1 MSEKL
6 PYWKHPD
13 YDNTTDPSYIE
24 YELSQFLEPIT
35 REHAYSFVQ
44 RCICDQKN
52 DEHDPSRIEYNFG
65 VFGMEQF
72 PTYCPQQNIDFGR
85 QLVTL
90 SEEDDHWVLNF
101 HISKI
106 REDLFAINFE
116 SHPSEPDFPDYAWE
130 GGNVSYP
137 EDFREYSPKE
147 IEENAVFLEKMQAE
161 MHEINSQYEP
171 YPFQRNIFDA
181 ILVKSESAPFAKSV
195 VELVQNRQEKLFDFV
210 VANVKS
216 HGTLQEFYSDDWM
229 KFSVYPE
236 EDPIFYEELNRNF
249 RDLAG

>member
-13 YDNTTDPSYIE
+13 YDNTTDPDYIE
-24 YELSQFLEPIT
+24 YELSQLLEPIT

-52 DEHDPSRIEYNFG
+52 DEHDPLSIEYSFG
-65 VFGMEQF
+65 IFGTEQF
-72 PTYCPQQNIDFGR
+72 PPFCPQQKIDFGR
-85 QLVTL
+85 QLATF

-101 HISKI
+101 QISKI
-106 REDLFAINFE
+106 RQDLFAINFE

-130 GGNVSYP
+130 GGEV
-137 EDFREYSPKE
+137 DFRAYSAKE
-147 IEENAVFLEKMQAE
+147 IEENAVFLEKMRAE

-171 YPFQRNIFDA
+171 YPFKRNIFDA

-195 VELVQNRQEKLFDFV
+195 IELIQNRQEKLFDFV
-210 VANVKS
+210 VADVKS
-216 HGTLQEFYSDDWM
+216 HGALQEFLYDDWT
-229 KFSVYPE
+229 KISLHPE
-236 EDPIFYEELNRNF
+236 EDPVFYEELTRSF